1 MSSLKENRTCGL
13 LEQYLNYLTVVKG
26 RSTLTAEEY
35 RVDCNML
42 FEFIK
47 RKRDTL
53 ESELDKR
60 DFSDVDLG
68 FIKSITVADMYDFI
82 TYCGKDRNV
91 TTATR
96 ARKIVSI
103 RQFWKYLKNKAHLLD
118 NNVAEELESP
128 KLPKR
133 MPKYLSLDESI
144 RLLIESEKN
153 PRDYCILTIFLNCA
167 LRLSELVN
175 LNIEQVQVDSI
186 QIIGK
191 GNKERR
197 IFHTQATKKALTA
210 WLEKRSAMNPQTNA
224 LFITK
229 NGTRVASRG
238 VQDIVKKYLKK
249 AGLTDRG
256 LSTHKLRHTAAT
268 TLFKYGRVDVRTL
281 QQLLGHESQHFRF
294 AKAAQKTRVR
304 PSWRCLLN
312 TTQIYTAVDNDQLQ
326 SAVNSNPLASMFG
339 R

>member
-1 MSSLKENRTCGL
+1 MSSLKDNKTCGL
-13 LEQYLNYLTVVKG
+13 LEQYLSYLTVVKG
-26 RSTLTAEEY
+26 RSPLTAEEY
-35 RVDCNML
+35 RVDCLML
-42 FEFIK
+42 FEFVK
-47 RKRDTL
+47 RKCGV
-53 ESELDKR
+53 SEDILVKR
-60 DFSDVDLG
+60 DFSDIDIS
-68 FIKSITVADMYDFI
+68 FIKSITIADMYDFI

-103 RQFWKYLKNKAHLLD
+103 RQFWKYLRGKAHLLD
-118 NNVAEELESP
+118 NNVAEELETP

-144 RLLIESEKN
+144 RLLIESEKS

-175 LNIEQVQVDSI
+175 LNIEQVQADSI

-197 IFHTQATKKALTA
+197 IFHTPATKKALAA
-210 WLEKRSAMNPQTNA
+210 WLEIRNAANPQTNA

-229 NGTRVASRG
+229 NGTRVTCRG
-238 VQDIVKKYLKK
+238 VQDIVKKYLRKS
-249 AGLTDRG
+249 GLSDRG
-256 LSTHKLRHTAAT
+256 LSTHKLRHTAAS
-268 TLFKYGRVDVRTL
+268 TLFKYGHVDVRTL
-281 QQLLGHESQHFRF
+281 QQLLGHES
-294 AKAAQKTRVR
+294 
-304 PSWRCLLN
+304 LN

-326 SAVNSNPLASMFG
+326 AAVNSNPLASMFG

>member
-1 MSSLKENRTCGL
+1 MFGYRKTWEGLYVVFKRKQTCGL
-13 LEQYLNYLTVVKG
+13 LEQYLSYLTVVKV
-26 RSTLTAEEY
+26 RSQLTAEEY

-47 RKRDTL
+47 QKRGTPENIL
-53 ESELDKR
+53 IKR
-60 DFSDVDLG
+60 DFSDVDIN
-68 FIKSITVADMYDFI
+68 FIESITVADMYDFI
-82 TYCGKDRNV
+82 TYCSKNRNV

-96 ARKIVSI
+96 SRKIVSI
-103 RQFWKYLKNKAHLLD
+103 RQFWKYLKSKAHLLE

-153 PRDYCILTIFLNCA
+153 PCDYCILTIFLNCA
-167 LRLSELVN
+167 LLLFELVN
-175 LNIEQVQVDSI
+175 LNIEQVQANSI

-197 IFHTQATKKALTA
+197 IFHTQATKKALSV
-210 WLEKRSAMNPQTNA
+210 WLEKRSTMNPQTNA

-238 VQDIVKKYLKK
+238 VQDIVKKYLRK
-249 AGLTDRG
+249 ARLANRR

-268 TLFKYGRVDVRTL
+268 TLFKYGCVDVRTL
-281 QQLLGHESQHFRF
+281 QQLLGHES
-294 AKAAQKTRVR
+294 
-304 PSWRCLLN
+304 LN
-312 TTQIYTAVDNDQLQ
+312 TAQIYIAVDNDQLQ
-326 SAVNSNPLASMFG
+326 LAINSNPLASMFG

>member
-1 MSSLKENRTCGL
+1 MPSLKDNQTCSL
-13 LEQYLNYLTVVKG
+13 LEQYLSYLTVVKG
-26 RSTLTAEEY
+26 RSILTAEEY
-35 RVDCNML
+35 RIDNLMFC
-42 FEFIK
+42 EFIK
-47 RKRDTL
+47 RKRGVHEDIISL
-53 ESELDKR
+53 R
-60 DFSDVDLG
+60 DFSDVDID
-68 FIKSITVADMYDFI
+68 FIKSITICDMYDFI
-82 TYCGKDRNV
+82 SYCGNVRNV

-103 RQFWKYLKNKAHLLD
+103 RQFWKYLKNKAHLLE
-118 NNVAEELESP
+118 NNVAEELETP

-133 MPKYLSLDESI
+133 MPQYLSLDESI
-144 RLLIESEKN
+144 RLLIESEKS

-167 LRLSELVN
+167 LRLTELVN
-175 LNIEQVQVDSI
+175 LNIEQVETDAI

-197 IFHTQATKKALTA
+197 IFHTPATKKALAT
-210 WLEKRSAMNPQTNA
+210 WMVQRDTMNPKTNA

-229 NGTRVASRG
+229 HGTRVTTRG

-249 AGLTDRG
+249 AGLGNRG

-268 TLFKYGRVDVRTL
+268 TMFRYGRVDVRTL
-281 QQLLGHESQHFRF
+281 QMLLGHES
-294 AKAAQKTRVR
+294 
-304 PSWRCLLN
+304 LN
-312 TTQIYTAVDNDQLQ
+312 TTQIYTAVDNEQLQ

>member
-1 MSSLKENRTCGL
+1 MSSLKDNKTCIL
-13 LEQYLNYLTVVKG
+13 LDQYLSYLTVVKG
-26 RSTLTAEEY
+26 RSPLTAEEY
-35 RVDCNML
+35 RVDNNML
-42 FEFIK
+42 FEYIK
-47 RKRDTL
+47 RQRGIPD
-53 ESELDKR
+53 EIIQKR
-60 DFSDVDLG
+60 DFSDVDID
-68 FIKSITVADMYDFI
+68 FIKSITIADMYAFI
-82 TYCGKDRNV
+82 TYCSEERNV

-103 RQFWKYLKNKAHLLD
+103 RQFWKYLKNKAHLLE

-144 RLLIESEKN
+144 RLLIASEQS

-167 LRLSELVN
+167 LRLTELVN
-175 LNIEQVQVDSI
+175 LNIEQVQTDAI

-197 IFHTQATKKALTA
+197 IFHTPATKKALGA
-210 WLEKRSAMNPQTNA
+210 WMEQRGEMNPETNA

-229 NGTRVASRG
+229 NGTRVTNKG

-249 AGLTDRG
+249 AGLAGKG

-268 TLFKYGRVDVRTL
+268 TMFRYGHVDVRTL
-281 QQLLGHESQHFRF
+281 QQLLGHES
-294 AKAAQKTRVR
+294 
-304 PSWRCLLN
+304 LN
-312 TTQIYTAVDNDQLQ
+312 TTQIYTAVDNEQLQ
-326 SAVNSNPLASMFG
+326 SAVNSNPLACMFG

>member
-1 MSSLKENRTCGL
+1 MPMPSLKDNKSCAL
-13 LEQYLNYLTVVKG
+13 LEQYLSYLVVVKG
-26 RSTLTAEEY
+26 RSPLTAEEY
-35 RVDCNML
+35 RIDNNML
-42 FEFIK
+42 FEFVK
-47 RKRDTL
+47 RKRGVPAETL
-53 ESELDKR
+53 ALR
-60 DFSDVDLG
+60 DFSDVDID
-68 FIKSITVADMYDFI
+68 FIKSITVGDMYDFI
-82 TYCGKDRNV
+82 SYCGATRKV
-91 TTATR
+91 TTSTR

-118 NNVAEELESP
+118 NNIAEELETP

-133 MPKYLSLDESI
+133 MPQYLSLDESI
-144 RLLIESEKN
+144 RLLIESEKS

-175 LNIEQVQVDSI
+175 LNMEQVEADSI

-197 IFHTQATKKALTA
+197 IFHTPATKKALAA
-210 WLEKRSAMNPQTNA
+210 WVERRSTMHPQTNA

-229 NGTRVASRG
+229 HGTRVTTRG
-238 VQDIVKKYLKK
+238 VQDIVQKYLKK
-249 AGLTDRG
+249 AGLGGRG

-268 TLFKYGRVDVRTL
+268 TLFRYGGVDARTL
-281 QQLLGHESQHFRF
+281 QTLLGHES
-294 AKAAQKTRVR
+294 
-304 PSWRCLLN
+304 LN
-312 TTQIYTAVDNDQLQ
+312 TTQIYMAVDNEQLQ

>member
-1 MSSLKENRTCGL
+1 MPSLKDNKTCAL
-13 LEQYLNYLTVVKG
+13 LEQYLSYLIIVKG
-26 RSTLTAEEY
+26 RSPLTAEEY

-47 RKRDTL
+47 QKRGVPQEIL
-53 ESELDKR
+53 AKR
-60 DFSDVDLG
+60 DFSDVDIG
-68 FIKSITVADMYDFI
+68 FIKSISVADLYTFI
-82 TYCGKDRNV
+82 TYCGETRKV

-103 RQFWKYLKNKAHLLD
+103 RQFWKYLKSKAHLLD

-144 RLLIESEKN
+144 RLLIESEKS
-153 PRDYCILTIFLNCA
+153 PRDYCILTVFLNCA

-175 LNIEQVQVDSI
+175 LNIEQIEADAI

-197 IFHTQATKKALTA
+197 IFQTPATKKAIAA
-210 WLEKRSAMNPQTNA
+210 WMERRSAMKAQTNA
-224 LFITK
+224 LFVTK
-229 NGTRVASRG
+229 NGTRVTTRG
-238 VQDIVKKYLKK
+238 IQDIVKKYLKK
-249 AGLTDRG
+249 AGLAERG

-268 TLFKYGRVDVRTL
+268 TMFRYGHVDVRTL
-281 QQLLGHESQHFRF
+281 QQLLGHES
-294 AKAAQKTRVR
+294 
-304 PSWRCLLN
+304 LN
-312 TTQIYTAVDNDQLQ
+312 TTQIYTAVDDEQLQ

>member
-1 MSSLKENRTCGL
+1 MPSLKDNRTCAL
-13 LEQYLNYLTVVKG
+13 LEQYLSYLVVVKG
-26 RSTLTAEEY
+26 RSPLTAEEY
-35 RVDCNML
+35 RIDCCML

-47 RKRDTL
+47 QQRGTPPEFL
-53 ESELDKR
+53 ESR
-60 DFSDVDLG
+60 DFSDVDIG
-68 FIKSITVADMYDFI
+68 FIKSITVADMYAFI
-82 TYCGKDRNV
+82 TYCGEVRGV

-118 NNVAEELESP
+118 NNIAEELETP

-144 RLLIESEKN
+144 RLLIESEKS

-167 LRLSELVN
+167 LRLSELIN
-175 LNIEQVQVDSI
+175 LNIAQVQADSI

-197 IFHTQATKKALTA
+197 IFHTPATKKALAA
-210 WLEKRSAMNPQTNA
+210 WLEVREEMNPQTDA
-224 LFITK
+224 LFVTK
-229 NGTRVASRG
+229 NGSRVTTRG
-238 VQDIVKKYLKK
+238 VQDIVNKYLKK
-249 AGLTDRG
+249 AGLGGCG

-268 TLFKYGRVDVRTL
+268 TMFRYGRVDVRTL
-281 QQLLGHESQHFRF
+281 QQLLGHES
-294 AKAAQKTRVR
+294 
-304 PSWRCLLN
+304 LN
-312 TTQIYTAVDNDQLQ
+312 TTQIYTAVDNEQLQ
-326 SAVNSNPLASMFG
+326 SAVNSNPLACMFG

>member
-1 MSSLKENRTCGL
+1 MSSLKENKTCGL
-13 LEQYLNYLTVVKG
+13 LEQYLSYLTVVKG
-26 RSTLTAEEY
+26 RSLLTADEY
-35 RVDCNML
+35 RVDCTMF
-42 FEFIK
+42 FEFVK
-47 RKRDTL
+47 RKRGIPEDIL
-53 ESELDKR
+53 VKR
-60 DFSDVDLG
+60 DFSDVDID
-68 FIKSITVADMYDFI
+68 FIKSISIGDMYEFI
-82 TYCGKDRNV
+82 TYCGENRKV

-103 RQFWKYLKNKAHLLD
+103 RQFWKYLKNKAHLM
-118 NNVAEELESP
+118 NNNPVEELETP

-144 RLLIESEKN
+144 RMLIESEKS
-153 PRDYCILTIFLNCA
+153 PCDYCILTIFLNCA

-175 LNIEQVQVDSI
+175 LNIEQVQTDAI

-197 IFHTQATKKALTA
+197 IFHTPATKKALA
-210 WLEKRSAMNPQTNA
+210 VWLEKRNAANPQTNA

-229 NGTRVASRG
+229 NGTRITSRG

-249 AGLTDRG
+249 AGLADRG

-268 TLFKYGRVDVRTL
+268 TLFRYGHVDVRTL
-281 QQLLGHESQHFRF
+281 QQLLGHES
-294 AKAAQKTRVR
+294 
-304 PSWRCLLN
+304 LN

>member
-1 MSSLKENRTCGL
+1 MSSLKDNKTCSL
-13 LEQYLNYLTVVKG
+13 LEQYLSYLTVVKG
-26 RSTLTAEEY
+26 RSPLTAEEY

-42 FEFIK
+42 FEFIM
-47 RKRDTL
+47 RKRGVPQETL
-53 ESELDKR
+53 EKR
-60 DFSDVDLG
+60 DFSDVDIN
-68 FIKSITVADMYDFI
+68 FIKSITVGELYEFI
-82 TYCGKDRNV
+82 TYCGESRNV

-103 RQFWKYLKNKAHLLD
+103 RQFWKYLKSKAHLLE
-118 NNVAEELESP
+118 NNVAEELETP

-144 RLLIESEKN
+144 RLLIESEKS

-175 LNIEQVQVDSI
+175 LNIEQVQSDAI

-197 IFHTQATKKALTA
+197 IFHTPATKKALA
-210 WLEKRSAMNPQTNA
+210 SWMEKRSTMNPQTNA

-229 NGTRVASRG
+229 NGTRMTNKA
-238 VQDIVKKYLKK
+238 VQDVVKKYLRK
-249 AGLTDRG
+249 AGLGDRG

-268 TLFKYGRVDVRTL
+268 TMFRYGHVDVRTL
-281 QQLLGHESQHFRF
+281 QQLLGHES
-294 AKAAQKTRVR
+294 
-304 PSWRCLLN
+304 LN